1 MTECSLFST
10 QVSFNTLSNSQ
21 TMNTIILRLSS
32 LCKFSLLCNL
42 LGKNFKQQNNKS
54 NNNNNDNKINHFE
67 AYTLYHS
74 FPSMQIKW
82 YSVAGEDSVSFFFVY
97 LFTVHFSWLILYT
110 CCCCFF

>member
-42 LGKNFKQQNNKS
+42 LGKIFKQQEQQQQQNKPFWS
-54 NNNNNDNKINHFE
+54 
-67 AYTLYHS
+67 LY
-74 FPSMQIKW
+74 
-82 YSVAGEDSVSFFFVY
+82 FVPLLSKY
-97 LFTVHFSWLILYT
+97 ANQVV
-110 CCCCFF
+110 

>member
-42 LGKNFKQQNNKS
+42 LGKIFKQQNDKS
-54 NNNNNDNKINHFE
+54 NNNNNKINHFE

-82 YSVAGEDSVSFFFVY
+82 YSVAGKDSVSFFFVY